1 MQQLSN
7 RHLNTITTVFVLI
20 AFMLGCNEFM
30 VVGNLTLIAHTYHES
45 LPPHCGI
52 DFTVCLDLRP
62 DDAGGNPLY
71 QPLQ

>member
-45 LPPHCGI
+45 LPHI
-52 DFTVCLDLRP
+52 
-62 DDAGGNPLY
+62 AGLIPLFA
-71 QPLQ
+71 

>member
-30 VVGNLTLIAHTYHES
+30 VVGNLTLIAHTYHDS
-45 LPPHCGI
+45 FHYLPGP
-52 DFTVCLDLRP
+52 TP
-62 DDAGGNPLY
+62 
-71 QPLQ
+71 